1 MPLWT
6 QTALVLTAVKSDL
19 STSNME
25 WQFDLCGKLGV
36 LIFRA
41 YHLDCFRLL
50 LNLPTSSLPQNVS
63 NRQ

>member
-25 WQFDLCGKLGV
+25 WQTGRVNF
-36 LIFRA
+36 
-41 YHLDCFRLL
+41 
-50 LNLPTSSLPQNVS
+50 
-63 NRQ
+63 